1 MKVIKRNGFPIPS
14 RMDAIT
20 LGAWIFIRPNMP
32 EHLLMH
38 EKVHVAQFQ
47 KDWLMPI
54 KYLLS
59 KSHMY
64 AYEIEAY
71 KESIKYGMPV
81 SNAVSMIHN
90 GYNLGYSKTEIE
102 AALRG

>member
-1 MKVIKRNGFPIPS
+1 MRVIRRNGFPIPA

-20 LGAWIFIRPNMP
+20 LGTWIFIRTDTPY
-32 EHLLMH
+32 HLLKH
-38 EKVHVAQFQ
+38 ELVHVAQFK

-54 KYLLS
+54 KYVLS

-81 SNAVSMIHN
+81 ASAVHMIHN

-102 AALRG
+102 AALRE

>member
-1 MKVIKRNGFPIPS
+1 MRVIKRNGFPIPAK
-14 RMDAIT
+14 MDAIT
-20 LGAWIFIRPNMP
+20 LGSVIFIRTDAPY
-32 EHLLMH
+32 HLLMH
-38 EKVHVAQFQ
+38 EKVHVAQFK

-54 KYLLS
+54 KYILS

-71 KESIKYGMPV
+71 KESIKYGMPL
-81 SNAVSMIHN
+81 SEAISMIHY
-90 GYNLGYSKTEIE
+90 GYDLGYSRSEIE